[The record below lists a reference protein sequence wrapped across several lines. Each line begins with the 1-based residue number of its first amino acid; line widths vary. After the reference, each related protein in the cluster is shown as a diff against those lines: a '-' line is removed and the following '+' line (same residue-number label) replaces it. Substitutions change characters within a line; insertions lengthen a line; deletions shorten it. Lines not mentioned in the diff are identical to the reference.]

1 MFGGNVDGG
10 HVDNRRRTPLDLV
23 EGKRSQ
29 GQVWREQFE
38 SAWASQ
44 LGNDHGLE
52 MITGE

>member
-10 HVDNRRRTPLDLV
+10 HVDNRSP
-23 EGKRSQ
+23 GKRRQ
-29 GQVWREQFE
+29 GQVWGEQFE